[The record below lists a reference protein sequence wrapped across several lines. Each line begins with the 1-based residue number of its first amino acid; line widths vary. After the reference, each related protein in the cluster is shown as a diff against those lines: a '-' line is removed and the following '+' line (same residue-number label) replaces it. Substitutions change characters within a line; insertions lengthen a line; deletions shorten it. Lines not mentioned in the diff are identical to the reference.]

1 MKFGHFSDTA
11 REYVITTPR
20 TPLPWINYLGS
31 EAFFSLV
38 SHTAGGYSFYR
49 DAKLRRITRYR
60 YNNVPADSN
69 GRYYYIKDGDT
80 VWNPGWQP
88 TQTELDSYECRHGL
102 GYSIITGKKNSLTA
116 KLELF
121 VPVGDN
127 CEIDR
132 LVLTNESD
140 APKSFT
146 VFSYLEFCLWNAVDD
161 STNFQRNFSTGE
173 VEVEGSAIY
182 HKTEYRERRNHYA
195 LFTVNTPI
203 DGFDTSRDAFLGA
216 WRSNANPEVVENG
229 RCTNSVAHGWAPVG
243 VHQVNVTLQPGESRS
258 LIFVLGYIENP
269 EDEKWAAPGVINK
282 TRAKEMAAR
291 YATDA
296 QVDVALA
303 KLHDHWNN
311 LLSTYSVK
319 SGDEKLDR
327 MVNIWNQYQ
336 CMVTFNMSRS
346 ASYYESGT
354 GRGMGFRDSCQDL
367 LGFVHLIPARA
378 RERILDIAATQF
390 PDGSAYHQYQPLTK
404 KGNMDIGSGFNDDP
418 LWLIAAVYAYL
429 GETGDYSILDE
440 TVDFDNDHSLA
451 QPLLEHLRR
460 SFGYLRTHKGPHGLP
475 LIGRADWNDCLNLN
489 CFSKEPGE
497 SFQTTGP
504 SEGPVAESVFIAGMY
519 VKYGNQFAEIL
530 DSTGHTDE
538 AAAVRAEVAE
548 MEHTVLTAGWDGRWF
563 RRAYDA
569 YGHVVGGEVCGEGK
583 IFIEPQGMCV
593 MAGIGVN
600 TGEAVTALQSVKEK
614 LDTKYGIVLL
624 QPAYTKYHL
633 ELGEISSYPPGYKE
647 NAGIFCHN
655 NPWVSCAETVV
666 GHGDRTF
673 EIYKKTCPAY
683 IEDISEIH
691 RTEPY
696 VYSQMVAGR
705 DAATLGEAKNSW
717 LTVRLLPQ
725 SSSPQWAAAFSVRS
739 LYTGVLLHEPEN
751 SPTLLRAQQNKGVFF
766 VCSLSGMVIPRAF
779 FCIDRKHDHQRA
791 EGISWVGNLN
801 GVCIGPIPKLL
812 GDMRHGMPAGGK
824 DVIVPFPKAALN
836 TPAIAVDMVAGPE
849 KRQLSAQAP
858 HIIILTCVEL
868 KLGHPCKYLFFDA
881 ANRAARRIKDSQAM
895 PPGKLTLDH
904 KQGIPIFIVNIIA
917 VEPGEHPLLE
927 KHLHCVTSL
936 HLPAQYLLP
945 ASHLLALCLL

>member
-1 MKFGHFSDTA
+1 MKFGHFDDAA

-38 SHTAGGYSFYR
+38 SHTAGGYSFYK

-102 GYSIITGKKNSLTA
+102 GYSVITGKKNGLAA

-121 VPVGDN
+121 VPMGDN

-140 APKSFT
+140 APKTFT
-146 VFSYLEFCLWNAVDD
+146 VFSYVEFCLWNAVDD

-195 LFTVNTPI
+195 MFTVNTPV
-203 DGFDTSRDAFLGA
+203 DGFDTSRDAFLGG
-216 WRSNANPEVVENG
+216 WRSNANPEAVEKG
-229 RCTNSVAHGWAPVG
+229 ACTNSVAHGWAPVG
-243 VHQVNVTLQPGESRS
+243 VHQINVTLAPGESRS
-258 LIFVLGYIENP
+258 LIFLLGYIENP
-269 EDEKWAAPGVINK
+269 EEEKWAAPGVINK

-296 QVDVALA
+296 QVDAALA
-303 KLHDHWNN
+303 ALHDHWNR

-319 SGDEKLDR
+319 SSDEKLDR

-429 GETGDYSILDE
+429 GETGDYSILE
-440 TVDFDNDHSLA
+440 EQVDFDNDHALA

-460 SFGYLRTHKGPHGLP
+460 SFGYLRDHKGPHGLP

-489 CFSKEPGE
+489 CFSEHPGE
-497 SFQTTGP
+497 SFQITGP
-504 SEGPVAESVFIAGMY
+504 SEGPVAESVFIAGMF
-519 VKYGNQFAEIL
+519 VKYGREYAEL
-530 DSTGHTDE
+530 CDHLHLTEE
-538 AAAVRAEVAE
+538 AASARTAIDAVEQA
-548 MEHTVLTAGWDGRWF
+548 TLTAGWDGAWF

-569 YGHVVGGEVCGEGK
+569 FGAPVGSRECDEGQ

-593 MAGIGVN
+593 MAGIGRE
-600 TGEAVTALQSVKEK
+600 TGQAEAALKSVEER
-614 LDTKYGIVLL
+614 LDTPYGVVLL
-624 QPAYTKYHL
+624 QPAYTTYRL
-633 ELGEISSYPPGYKE
+633 NLGEISSYPPGYKE

-655 NPWVSCAETVV
+655 NPWISCAETVL
-666 GHGDRTF
+666 GHGDRAF
-673 EIYKKTCPAY
+673 AVYKKTCPAY

-705 DAATLGEAKNSW
+705 DAPTFGEAKNSW
-717 LTVRLLPQ
+717 LTGTAAWTFVNVSQYILGIQPTLDGLRVDPCIPHTLAGYTVTRRYRGAVYHIRVENPHAVQKGVQSVTVNGAPIAGTLLPL
-725 SSSPQWAAAFSVRS
+725 A
-739 LYTGVLLHEPEN
+739 
-751 SPTLLRAQQNKGVFF
+751 K
-766 VCSLSGMVIPRAF
+766 
-779 FCIDRKHDHQRA
+779 
-791 EGISWVGNLN
+791 
-801 GVCIGPIPKLL
+801 
-812 GDMRHGMPAGGK
+812 
-824 DVIVPFPKAALN
+824 
-836 TPAIAVDMVAGPE
+836 
-849 KRQLSAQAP
+849 
-858 HIIILTCVEL
+858 
-868 KLGHPCKYLFFDA
+868 
-881 ANRAARRIKDSQAM
+881 
-895 PPGKLTLDH
+895 
-904 KQGIPIFIVNIIA
+904 
-917 VEPGEHPLLE
+917 PGESVEVSVILG
-927 KHLHCVTSL
+927 
-936 HLPAQYLLP
+936 
-945 ASHLLALCLL
+945 